1 MPSADQLIS
10 FQLTNLRQNLLNL
23 YLVVRK
29 ANIDLFNDYL
39 INLIDIYVYNIS

>member
-23 YLVVRK
+23 YLVRK
-29 ANIDLFNDYL
+29 AKIDLFNDYL
-39 INLIDIYVYNIS
+39 ENLIDCYVYNIS